1 MWHFWAPILYST
13 LLYFLVFTKYESKW
27 SHCYY
32 SGALKLDLKALT
44 CSWFQAEKKSVE
56 KVLRILFYMFCFSI
70 HFWLVFSKFVA
81 LHDRRMA
88 GWFETR
94 ENLNVFMAGKISIL
108 FYTFPLCSLQG
119 DCNQEK

>member
-1 MWHFWAPILYST
+1 
-13 LLYFLVFTKYESKW
+13 VFTV
-27 SHCYY
+27 
-32 SGALKLDLKALT
+32 SGRK
-44 CSWFQAEKKSVE
+44 SEKQKSVE
-56 KVLRILFYMFCFSI
+56 KVLRFLFYMVCFSI
-70 HFWLVFSKFVA
+70 HFWLVFSKFVG